1 MKHLFCLLFVVFS
14 FQLTSGQNN
23 SKLDSLFL
31 ELKSVKTDTGKVM
44 LYYRISHELQFMDI
58 NKSVE
63 YAEMAIIEA
72 RRLKFNKGIAYSL
85 VQLGNIEQTKAEYS
99 KAEELNLQA
108 LELMEKINDKAGEAI
123 CYNNL
128 GIISHSRNDYSK
140 GLEFYRKSLS
150 LNKELGRSSGEA
162 VSLFCIGTVYEN
174 MAQYD
179 SALRYY
185 FKAQQISEKINDD
198 KLRAYALV
206 SLANVYYYMQDYLK
220 AFDYNIEASEIYSRT
235 GNKLGLIKVYSSLG
249 QLAALRD
256 SLDRAVWFYKKS
268 LQVSEEI
275 MSKNDISNALFAL
288 ARVYEQRG
296 LIDTAF
302 SNYQR
307 AYSNYI
313 SEGNSENA
321 AFSLIAMA
329 RIEKLKGNFEKSE
342 KLLTEASELAEKIG
356 APNLLQD
363 VYYEAALT
371 FSARNDF
378 KSAFLYLQKYDD
390 IKDSVMSIEK
400 QNQILDLQTRY
411 ETEKSEKE
419 NEILKQEQKIL
430 QITRDF
436 LLGGALMLAITA
448 FFILRSLIIKK
459 RDNKLLQK
467 QKEEINRQKEI
478 VEGQK
483 KEITDSIH
491 YARRIQSA
499 ILPSEEIIRN
509 LSNELFVLYLPRDI
523 VSGDFYLIRH
533 LDTEITIVSAADCTG
548 HGVPGAF
555 MSMLGVS
562 LLNDII
568 NSNKEL
574 IISRDFTPA
583 DILNSLR
590 YRVKS
595 ALSQTGREGEAKD
608 GMDMS
613 LCVFN
618 RRTMEM
624 QYAGANNSVYIV
636 SGGKL
641 TEIKSV
647 RNPIG
652 IYIAEKEFVNN
663 FIILKPDSIVY
674 LFSDGYSDQINPAGS
689 KFLSKNLKLMLEE
702 IYNLPLA
709 EQESILLRKHQD
721 FRGTEEQV
729 DDILLMG
736 VRI

>member
-150 LNKELGRSSGEA
+150 LNQELGRSSGEA

-198 KLRAYALV
+198 RLRAYALV

-249 QLAALRD
+249 QLAGLRD

-390 IKDSVMSIEK
+390 IKDSVMSLEK

-636 SGGKL
+636 SEGRL

-663 FIILKPDSIVY
+663 IIKLKPDSIVY

>member
-1 MKHLFCLLFVVFS
+1 MKHLPGLFLLVFS
-14 FQLTSGQNN
+14 FQLLSGQNSN
-23 SKLDSLFL
+23 KLDSLLL
-31 ELKSVKTDTGKVM
+31 ELKSVKSDTGMVM
-44 LYYRISHELQFMDI
+44 LYCNISHELQFRDI
-58 NKSVE
+58 TQSVE
-63 YAEMAIIEA
+63 YAEKAISEA
-72 RRLKFNKGIAYSL
+72 RRLKFNRGIAYSL
-85 VQLGNIEQTKAEYS
+85 IQLCNIEQTKADYQ
-99 KAEELNLQA
+99 KAEEYSFEA
-108 LELMEKINDKAGEAI
+108 LKILEKIDDQAGQAV

-128 GIISHSRNDYSK
+128 GIINHNRNDYSK
-140 GLEFYRKSLS
+140 GLEYYRKSLS
-150 LNKELGRSSGEA
+150 LNRELGRRQGEA
-162 VSLFCIGTVYEN
+162 VSLFCIGTVFEN

-179 SALRYY
+179 SALHYY
-185 FKAQQISEKINDD
+185 FNGQQISEAINDSR
-198 KLRAYALV
+198 LIAYAKV

-220 AFDYNIEASEIYSRT
+220 AYDYNIEASELYARA
-235 GNKLGLIKVYSSLG
+235 GNKLGLIKVFSSLG
-249 QLAALRD
+249 KIAELQD
-256 SLDRAVWFYKKS
+256 SLNQAVWYYKKS
-268 LQVSEEI
+268 LEVSKEI
-275 MSKNDISNALFAL
+275 MSYNDVSYSLFSL
-288 ARVYEQRG
+288 AQVFEKRG
-296 LIDTAF
+296 MIDSAA
-302 SNYQR
+302 SNYQQ
-307 AYSNYI
+307 AYTNYI
-313 SEGNSENA
+313 SNENYENA
-321 AFSLIAMA
+321 AYSLIALA
-329 RIEKLKGNFEKSE
+329 GIENQKKNYGKGEMMLN
-342 KLLTEASELAEKIG
+342 EASVLAEKIG

-363 VYYEAALT
+363 VYFEQAVT
-371 FSARNDF
+371 FSQKKDF
-378 KSAFLYLQKYDD
+378 QKGFEFLMKYTDL
-390 IKDSVMSIEK
+390 KDSVMSLEK
-400 QNQILDLQTRY
+400 QNQILELQTRY
-411 ETEKSEKE
+411 ETEKREKE
-419 NEILKQEQKIL
+419 NKILKQEQRIL
-430 QITRDF
+430 QITRNF
-436 LLGGALMLAITA
+436 LIGGALLLAITA
-448 FFILRSLIIKK
+448 FFILRSLILK
-459 RDNKLLQK
+459 RIDNQLLRK
-467 QKEEINRQKEI
+467 QKEEINRQKDI
-478 VEGQK
+478 VEEQK

-491 YARRIQSA
+491 YASRIQSA

-590 YRVKS
+590 FRVKS

-613 LCVFN
+613 LCIFN
-618 RRTMEM
+618 RRTLEM

-663 FIILKPDSIVY
+663 IITLESDSIVY

-689 KFLSKNLKLMLEE
+689 KFLSKNLKQLLEN
-702 IYNLPLA
+702 ISHLPLK
-709 EQESILLRKHQD
+709 EQESLLLKKHLD

>member
-198 KLRAYALV
+198 RLRAYALV

-249 QLAALRD
+249 QLAGLRD

-390 IKDSVMSIEK
+390 IKDSVMSLEK

-509 LSNELFVLYLPRDI
+509 LSNELLVLYLPRDI

-613 LCVFN
+613 LCIFN
-618 RRTMEM
+618 RRIMEM

-636 SGGKL
+636 SEGRL

-663 FIILKPDSIVY
+663 IIKLKPDSIVY

-702 IYNLPLA
+702 ISNLSLA